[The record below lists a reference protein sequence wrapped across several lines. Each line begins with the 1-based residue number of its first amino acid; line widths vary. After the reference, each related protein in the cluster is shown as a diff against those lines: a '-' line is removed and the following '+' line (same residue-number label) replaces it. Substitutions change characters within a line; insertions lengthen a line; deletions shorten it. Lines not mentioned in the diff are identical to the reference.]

1 MMKREK
7 KRKKKNGKLQTV
19 LMMVFFMIIG
29 GVCGVMMGPYFG
41 GLFDSGRSMGQILFR
56 CALLFVGLYAAM
68 FLEIII
74 HEAGHMVFGL
84 LTGYKFSSFRI
95 MSFMLLREE
104 DGLKFRRLSLAGTGG
119 QCLMIPPDMV
129 DGRFPFVLYNLG
141 GSLLNII
148 SGLLCLGFYFL
159 LQDTSYLSTL
169 LLMLTVIGFG
179 FALVNGLPLRLGSV
193 DNDGYNTISIRK
205 NPDSLR
211 AFWVQLKINEQSS
224 KGVRLKDMPEEW
236 FLEPERQDNAM
247 VATLSAFHCN
257 RLMDEHRLEE
267 AERKIQQLL
276 SGDSAMP
283 GVYQS
288 LLTCDRIC
296 CLLNQGNVEIAKSL
310 MTKPLIQFMKTMKK
324 YPSVLRTQYVY
335 ALLAEGDAGK
345 AEGYRAAFKK
355 MAKSYPYPVDIES
368 ERELMALLIP

>member
-1 MMKREK
+1 MKQEK
-7 KRKKKNGKLQTV
+7 KRKKKSGKLQNM
-19 LMMVFFMIIG
+19 LMMVFFMVIG
-29 GVCGVMMGPYFG
+29 GVCGVMMGPYIG
-41 GLFDSGRSMGQILFR
+41 VLFDSGKTMGQILLE
-56 CALLFVGLYAAM
+56 CALLFVGLYVAM

-95 MSFMLLREE
+95 MSFMLLKEE
-104 DGLKFRRLSLAGTGG
+104 DGMKFRRLSLAGTGG

-129 DGRFPFVLYNLG
+129 DGKFPFVLYNLG
-141 GSLLNII
+141 GSLLNIL
-148 SGLLCLGFYFL
+148 SGLMFLGLYFL
-159 LQDTSYLSTL
+159 LGNMGYLSTL

-224 KGVRLKDMPEEW
+224 KGVRLKDMPEKW
-236 FLEPERQDNAM
+236 FLEPERQNNAM

-257 RLMDEHRLEE
+257 RLMDEHRLED

-288 LLTCDRIC
+288 LLACDRIC
-296 CLLNQGNVEIAKSL
+296 CLLKKGDGEGAKAL
-310 MTKPLIQFMKTMKK
+310 MTKSLTQFMKTMKK

-335 ALLAEGDAGK
+335 SLLAEGNEEK
-345 AEGYRAAFKK
+345 ACVFLSAFEK
-355 MAKSYPYPVDIES
+355 MAKSYPYPVEIES